1 MSLIG
6 WILLGLLAGFIASKL
21 IDNDGENLLFDL
33 GLGCVG
39 AVLGGLL
46 FSLFGASGVTGLN
59 LHSLIVS
66 VIGAVVALA
75 LYHLLI
81 RRRVL

>member
-1 MSLIG
+1 MSFLG

-33 GLGCVG
+33 CLGCAG

-46 FSLFGASGVTGLN
+46 FSLFGSSGVTGLN
-59 LHSLIVS
+59 LHSLVVS
-66 VIGAVVALA
+66 VIGAVIALV

-81 RRRVL
+81 RRRAL